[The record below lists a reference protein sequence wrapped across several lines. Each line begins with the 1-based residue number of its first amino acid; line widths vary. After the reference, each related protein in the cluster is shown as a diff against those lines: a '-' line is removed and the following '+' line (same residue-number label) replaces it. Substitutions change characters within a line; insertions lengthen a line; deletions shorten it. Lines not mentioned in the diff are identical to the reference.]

1 MAEKGFGLWHNGRR
15 SRAILEKVYLRNPL
29 NGQSEIVY
37 DGSRNLVINVDSAV
51 CTGKDIEEAVAKCRT
66 DAVTIDF
73 VSITRLKYQGSY
85 VTTPFFHVVIRNLLR
100 RISTLAY
107 FYQSTE
113 MDIDFK
119 GLVKI
124 SEKIS
129 HEDISIR
136 WNDFQ
141 RYSGRTKGF
150 MDFSGLTGSIRYIGD
165 LKPFLPLLVYGSFVN
180 VGKGATFGLG
190 QYIVMA

>member
-1 MAEKGFGLWHNGRR
+1 MEILPYFIVTFKALAEKGFGLWHNGRR

-85 VTTPFFHVVIRNLLR
+85 VTTPF
-100 RISTLAY
+100 STL
-107 FYQSTE
+107 
-113 MDIDFK
+113 
-119 GLVKI
+119 
-124 SEKIS
+124 
-129 HEDISIR
+129 
-136 WNDFQ
+136 
-141 RYSGRTKGF
+141 
-150 MDFSGLTGSIRYIGD
+150 
-165 LKPFLPLLVYGSFVN
+165 
-180 VGKGATFGLG
+180 
-190 QYIVMA
+190 